1 VHVQVKALLQEM
13 ANFEDA
19 EPINTYQSMY
29 DMVKRRSN
37 KEREKEGL
45 MKAMESRAK
54 SLNQLAQVRSSVSAI
69 SQLPKLCMK
78 ITIFMQGHVLIA
90 DRSVAHFIVIMNDV
104 MNDNMAAFAHA
115 GTRLGAFF
123 YWTRFLENNVLFDNI
138 PL

>member
-54 SLNQLAQVRSSVSAI
+54 SLNQLAQVCDISVIAVSIVMSSLYS
-69 SQLPKLCMK
+69 
-78 ITIFMQGHVLIA
+78 VLLGGI
-90 DRSVAHFIVIMNDV
+90 VA
-104 MNDNMAAFAHA
+104 
-115 GTRLGAFF
+115 L
-123 YWTRFLENNVLFDNI
+123 W
-138 PL
+138 